1 MIELSVAAITRII
14 LDLLDETIGESR
26 GRRLRDEPGF
36 EEQDPGSFSLAED
49 GAGLDSL
56 EMLTAAGVVNEFF
69 RIHETGIED
78 QLLRRRRLSEWAEI
92 VAQALAAGASGLI
105 FRTSGTTGIK
115 KRVGH
120 PWQDLEQ
127 ETDHL
132 AGVFG
137 TRSRV
142 ISTVPAHHIYGFL
155 FTVMLPHRLEVRVEP
170 LRWDA
175 LGSLNRRVAPGDLI
189 VAHPTLWRYFSR
201 TVSDWPN
208 NVWGTSSTA
217 PLPPDVHRAVRAA
230 GLERLVEIYGSTET
244 AGVGLRDDP
253 QAPFELFPYLST
265 QESGLLRRLSGGGE
279 RVEELRDRLEWVDS
293 RHFVPRGRIDRVV
306 QIGGENVDLA
316 HLEDVL
322 SSMPGVGRAYARLTE
337 VGGEPRLK
345 AFIVPAGSEDV
356 AATPDAVAAFARDR
370 LRSVE
375 RPVSI
380 TIGEAAPTNDM
391 GKIVD
396 WEPA

>member
-1 MIELSVAAITRII
+1 MIELSAAAITRII
-14 LDLLDETIGESR
+14 RDLLDETIGEVR
-26 GRRLRDEPGF
+26 GRRLHDEPGF
-36 EEQDPGSFSLAED
+36 DERDPGAFSLAED

-56 EMLTAAGVVNEFF
+56 EMLTAAGAVNEFF

-78 QLLRRRRLSEWAEI
+78 LLLRRRRLSEWAEI
-92 VAQALAAGASGLI
+92 VAEALAEGVSGLT
-105 FRTSGTTGIK
+105 FRTSGTTGVK

-120 PWQDLEQ
+120 PWPDLEQ
-127 ETDHL
+127 EIDFL
-132 AGVFG
+132 AGVFR

-155 FTVMLPHRLEVRVEP
+155 FTVMLPGRLEAPVEP
-170 LRWDA
+170 VRWDA
-175 LGSLNRRVAPGDLI
+175 LGSLGRRVAPGDLI
-189 VAHPTLWRYFSR
+189 VAHPTLWRYLSR
-201 TVSDWPN
+201 TVSSWPK

-253 QAPFELFPYLST
+253 EDPLELFPFFSRH
-265 QESGLLRRLSGGGE
+265 ESGLLRRLPGGGE
-279 RVEELRDRLEWVDS
+279 RADELRDMLEWVDD
-293 RHFVPRGRIDRVV
+293 RHFVPRGRVDRVV
-306 QIGGENVDLA
+306 QVGGENVDLA
-316 HLEDVL
+316 HVEDVL
-322 SSMPGVGRAYARLTE
+322 SSMPGVDRAYARPTE
-337 VGGEPRLK
+337 VDGEPRVK
-345 AFIVPAGSEDV
+345 AFVVPVAGEQV
-356 AATPDAVAAFARDR
+356 AATPDAVAGFARNR

-380 TIGEAAPTNDM
+380 TIGEAAPTNEL